1 MNESISSDPTGAF
14 SDSEFALQ
22 VRQAILSAKHT
33 IPKVAILLFSFDH
46 DSNPL
51 TLHTNQSATFR
62 NSVSM
67 RLRSALRD
75 SDSIAILSSG
85 QVGVLLQSV
94 TGPQDLERV
103 INRLLL
109 RLAEPFQLADRSLV
123 ITPRIGTALSPEHG
137 ESVQDLL
144 DHAQKDLETAK
155 TAIQPYSIHPSP
167 PQTSVSSRQWM
178 GELRQA
184 IVSDQ
189 LFLTY
194 QPKVNLQHQEVMG
207 VEVLVRWQH
216 PKHGIIVPDHFI
228 PFAERTGLIIPMTL
242 WVLQQSLLQCRA
254 WNDLGL
260 DTTIAVNLSM
270 WNLEAPE
277 LPGQIAALL
286 CDTGVSPENLELEI
300 TESSIMTDPQRV
312 IRTLSQIRS
321 LGVRFAIDDFG
332 TGYSSFAYLTKLPV
346 SCIKIDKSFVQNIDT
361 NRDSSVIVRSIIDL
375 GHNLGL
381 KVVAEGVESA
391 RSKEILQGF
400 QCDEGQGYHFCRP
413 IVAEAM
419 TDFLS
424 APPSSLTVP
433 PDGRGGNRQPFDPAH

>member
-1 MNESISSDPTGAF
+1 MHDTPSDPNSLSSDA
-14 SDSEFALQ
+14 EFTLQ
-22 VRQAILSAKHT
+22 VRQALLSAKHT
-33 IPKVAILLFSFDH
+33 IPKVAVLLFALDDDGNALVPPSESSRGVH
-46 DSNPL
+46 
-51 TLHTNQSATFR
+51 

-75 SDSIAILSSG
+75 SDTVAVLSSG

-94 TGPQDLERV
+94 SGAQELEHV

-109 RLAEPFQLADRSLV
+109 RLAEPIPLADRSLV
-123 ITPRIGTALSPEHG
+123 ITPRIGAALAPEHG
-137 ESVQDLL
+137 ESVHDLL
-144 DHAQKDLETAK
+144 EHAQKDLAKAK
-155 TAIQPYSIHPSP
+155 TAIQPYSIHRSP
-167 PQTSVSSRQWM
+167 TRSLVSARQWM

-194 QPKVNLQHQEVMG
+194 QPKVNLRHQEVTG
-207 VEVLVRWQH
+207 LEVLVRWQH
-216 PKHGIIVPDHFI
+216 PKHGIVVPDHFI

-260 DTTIAVNLSM
+260 DISIAVNLSM
-270 WNLEAPE
+270 WNLETQE

-300 TESSIMTDPQRV
+300 TESAIMSDPQRV

-346 SCIKIDKSFVQNIDT
+346 SCIKIDKSFILNIDT
-361 NRDSSVIVRSIIDL
+361 DRDSSVIVRSIIDL

-381 KVVAEGVESA
+381 KVVAEGVENA
-391 RSKEILQGF
+391 RAKEILQGF

-413 IVAEAM
+413 VVAEAM
-419 TDFLS
+419 TEFLS
-424 APPSSLTVP
+424 APPSAVTEQTSKKN
-433 PDGRGGNRQPFDPAH
+433 GNWQPLDPAH